1 MTLGPFSILFDG
13 SSLIKNA
20 IDNQWGTL
28 SLAVGNQGGS
38 DRFLA
43 LSYSAVP
50 EPSALSLVLF
60 GVIGCGLRRSR
71 QV

>member
-1 MTLGPFSILFDG
+1 
-13 SSLIKNA
+13 
-20 IDNQWGTL
+20 
-28 SLAVGNQGGS
+28 LAVGNQGGS

-60 GVIGCGLRRSR
+60 GGIGCGLRRSR